1 MAAAAARAAPV
12 ETLVAVAP
20 AAALA
25 AALAAAGVAAAA
37 QSRLASE
44 CTLARLAARSADNPC
59 VRDHGTR
66 WTGPCAAFL

>member
-1 MAAAAARAAPV
+1 MAAAARAAPV
-12 ETLVAVAP
+12 ETRV

-25 AALAAAGVAAAA
+25 AALAAAPAAAGVAAAA
-37 QSRLASE
+37 QSLVACA
-44 CTLARLAARSADNPC
+44 CTRAARAARLADNPC

>member
-1 MAAAAARAAPV
+1 MAAAARAAPV
-12 ETLVAVAP
+12 ETRV

-44 CTLARLAARSADNPC
+44 CTLARRAARSADNPC

>member
-1 MAAAAARAAPV
+1 MAAAARAAPV
-12 ETLVAVAP
+12 ETRV

-37 QSRLASE
+37 QSLVACA
-44 CTLARLAARSADNPC
+44 CTRAARAARLADNPC

>member
-12 ETLVAVAP
+12 ETRVAVAP
-20 AAALA
+20 A

-44 CTLARLAARSADNPC
+44 CTLARRAARSADNPC
-59 VRDHGTR
+59 VRDHDTR
-66 WTGPCAAFL
+66 CFDLFAAFL